1 MVSKTLGV
9 YKMKTFSK
17 GLFGLLA
24 VVMIVVTGLA
34 FLSPVSDVAA
44 AGLERWGGPG
54 RGTGSTVG
62 TPGTGLALTPLSDA
76 EKTALQ
82 EAILE
87 EYGALNLYDAVIDQ
101 FGSVYPFSTIVR
113 AEQTHVNALVK
124 QAVKYGVEVPA
135 NPGLAVSFDTLADAC
150 SAGVEAEIADAA
162 LYDDLKLVTTHT
174 DLLRVYDRLQ
184 SASLNQHLPAFEACQ

>member
-1 MVSKTLGV
+1 
-9 YKMKTFSK
+9 MKTFRK
-17 GLFGLLA
+17 GFFGLLA
-24 VVMIVVTGLA
+24 VVMIVVTGIA
-34 FLSPVSDVAA
+34 VFSPVPDVAA

-87 EYGALNLYDAVIDQ
+87 EFGALNLYNAVIDQ
-101 FGSVYPFSTIVR
+101 FGAVSPFSTIAR

-135 NPGLAVSFDTLADAC
+135 NPGLAVAVSFDTLADAYA
-150 SAGVEAEIADAA
+150 AGVAAEIADAA

-184 SASLNQHLPAFEACQ
+184 SASLNQHLPAFEVYQ

>member
-1 MVSKTLGV
+1 
-9 YKMKTFSK
+9 MKTFSK

-24 VVMIVVTGLA
+24 VVMIVVTGIA
-34 FLSPVSDVAA
+34 VLSPVADVAA

-76 EKTALQ
+76 EKVALQ
-82 EAILE
+82 DAILE
-87 EYGALNLYDAVIDQ
+87 EYGALNLYNAVIDQ
-101 FGSVYPFSTIVR
+101 FGSVYPFSTIAR

-124 QAVKYGVEVPA
+124 QAVKYGVEVPV
-135 NPGLAVSFDTLADAC
+135 NPGLTVDVNFATLADAC
-150 SAGVEAEIADAA
+150 AAGVTAEIADAA
-162 LYDDLKLVTTHT
+162 LYDELKLVTTHT

-184 SASLNQHLPAFEACQ
+184 SASLNQHLPAFEAYQ

>member
-1 MVSKTLGV
+1 
-9 YKMKTFSK
+9 MKTFSK
-17 GLFGLLA
+17 GFFGLLA
-24 VVMIVVTGLA
+24 VVMIVVTGIA
-34 FLSPVSDVAA
+34 VLSPVSDVAA

-62 TPGTGLALTPLSDA
+62 TPGTGLAFVPLSDA

-87 EYGALNLYDAVIDQ
+87 EYGALNLYNAVIDQ
-101 FGSVYPFSTIVR
+101 FGSVYPFSTIAR

-124 QAVKYGVEVPA
+124 QAVKYGVEVPG
-135 NPGLAVSFDTLADAC
+135 NPGLAVAVSFDTLADAC

-162 LYDDLKLVTTHT
+162 LYDDLKLVTSHT

-184 SASLNQHLPAFEACQ
+184 GASLNQHLPAFEACQ